1 MRRVRLMKKTK
12 ILCALTALAMFTSM
26 LASCGDTTNSN
37 SDKETVTTPV
47 TVKSSTAEVS
57 SPTETNEDSSSVADS
72 SEYETT
78 TTKTSL
84 DDSSD
89 SEKTETTTKAVTDS
103 SDKETKETTSAK
115 QTTAQP
121 KATTTTKAVV
131 TTTTVRATQ
140 STAKPVVTT
149 KTTTKAIM
157 KETTRATTKAT
168 TKAQPTNVLAG
179 LPDYKQ
185 ALGRCILNTWTQAD
199 LEIIRKHYLAYGQK
213 LAPRYIQDKNL
224 TYFIDPKTGKGT
236 NDWKPYFNP
245 QNPPNAPMTCQE
257 PKPIARGYNA
267 LGSGNI
273 LEQIKYA
280 DNDLQRIVS
289 QGLNYYNWK
298 TADSSWE
305 LAWYI
310 QFGYA
315 VGGKELYFLCIT
327 QAR

>member
-1 MRRVRLMKKTK
+1 MKKVSIKTTL
-12 ILCALTALAMFTSM
+12 IALAMFTSM

-89 SEKTETTTKAVTDS
+89 SEKTETTTKAVTDN

-131 TTTTVRATQ
+131 TTTTARATQ

-149 KTTTKAIM
+149 KATTKATM
-157 KETTRATTKAT
+157 KETARATTKAT
-168 TKAQPTNVLAG
+168 RQTNSSFTIPSNATTLQKALYEIYMKHNTAANAKIAQQEFIKYGKQKMPN
-179 LPDYKQ
+179 YK
-185 ALGRCILNTWTQAD
+185 TS
-199 LEIIRKHYLAYGQK
+199 AYMH
-213 LAPRYIQDKNL
+213 PFVDKNGKYSDFYNSNYEYANGVEFYRL
-224 TYFIDPKTGKGT
+224 HILQSQDDITPKMAWETALFDEAQIKRDIDNHAYNLKGYSYPEEILWYVT
-236 NDWKPYFNP
+236 CGVKGNIVNIVVLNGSTLDWKY
-245 QNPPNAPMTCQE
+245 
-257 PKPIARGYNA
+257 
-267 LGSGNI
+267 
-273 LEQIKYA
+273 
-280 DNDLQRIVS
+280 
-289 QGLNYYNWK
+289 
-298 TADSSWE
+298 
-305 LAWYI
+305 
-310 QFGYA
+310 
-315 VGGKELYFLCIT
+315 
-327 QAR
+327 

>member
-1 MRRVRLMKKTK
+1 MKKVSIKTTL
-12 ILCALTALAMFTSM
+12 ITLAMFTSM

-89 SEKTETTTKAVTDS
+89 SEKTETTTKAVTDN

-131 TTTTVRATQ
+131 TTTTARATQ

-149 KTTTKAIM
+149 KATTKATA
-157 KETTRATTKAT
+157 KQTTKAT
-168 TKAQPTNVLAG
+168 TKATQPVNALAG

-199 LEIIRKHYLAYGQK
+199 LEIIRKHYLDYGQK
-213 LAPRYIQDKNL
+213 LAPRYKQDKTL
-224 TYFIDPKTGKGT
+224 TFYIDPKTGKGT
-236 NDWKPYFNP
+236 NDWQACFNR
-245 QNPPNAPMTCQE
+245 QNPPFAPITCQE
-257 PKPIARGYNA
+257 PLPIAFGYNG
-267 LGSGNI
+267 LGGGNI
-273 LEQIKYA
+273 CESIEWFDITIK
-280 DNDLQRIVS
+280 RIVS

-310 QFGYA
+310 QFGYIN
-315 VGGKELYFLCIT
+315 GGKELNLLCISV
-327 QAR
+327 AR